1 MKSIKKIKGDF
12 LTFRW
17 ILLDIHSQS
26 LPELSQSFKLL
37 KTLHKLLLIVS
48 LLVFVYS
55 CATPVSPTGG
65 EPDRTGPR
73 VVSTEPAQGSTNFSG
88 NEVRFNFDKHVDRN
102 SFRNN
107 VSVEPDLGIQFDI
120 SFSRRS
126 ATVQFASA
134 LPENTTII
142 VKVGTDV
149 MDTNRNR
156 MERPFDLALS
166 TGDVL
171 DSGTITARALN
182 AETGRG
188 QSGWRVFLYR
198 EPFNIEERA
207 IYVSETDTSGR
218 VEFGY
223 LGEGHYKAFWV
234 NDLNRDRIWN
244 REREPAQPFYN
255 ESFFISEGDSVHI
268 GSLFVSMPD
277 TISPRIDG
285 VGLLSE
291 RRLRLRLSEEII
303 WNSDSYFSVTDTL
316 GNEYTKAYPLYLA
329 EGDDH
334 ILFAQSE
341 RELPEARVFTLSPNS
356 MTDLAGNRLRVDFNP
371 FSGSNEPDT
380 TILRTISHNS
390 GSGLFPSEPMEVTY
404 SSFIDVSEVVDSLQV
419 IEGDRVVANW
429 ENVEVDRHILRIS
442 PINLW
447 QSGIRY
453 QFRVWNPW
461 EQARELI
468 EPDIWQRN
476 QLGSIEVT
484 LINDNPG
491 FISHITITDDDLSIR
506 IDTTFTETITIDNLP
521 PLNYRVIVFQDEN
534 GNGRWDRGV
543 VDPYE
548 RPEPYAIRRRV
559 PVREGFTSELEIEYP
574 SVGVIKPEPE
584 EEESHEELNST
595 ETEGNLEE
603 ENGI

>member
-1 MKSIKKIKGDF
+1 MERRNR
-12 LTFRW
+12 L
-17 ILLDIHSQS
+17 S
-26 LPELSQSFKLL
+26 LKLRQSFTLL
-37 KTLHKLLLIVS
+37 EISHKLLITALFLLI
-48 LLVFVYS
+48 VYS
-55 CATPVSPTGG
+55 CATPVAPTGG

-73 VVSTEPAQGSTNFSG
+73 VERTEPSQGSTNFSG
-88 NEVRFNFDKHVDRN
+88 NQVRFHFDKHVDRN

-107 VSVEPDLGIQFDI
+107 VSVEPDLGIQFEI

-126 ATVQFASA
+126 ATVQFDSD

-156 MERPFDLALS
+156 MESPFDLALS

-171 DSGTITARALN
+171 DSGTITARALS

-223 LGEGHYKAFWV
+223 LGEGNYKAFWV
-234 NDLNRDRIWN
+234 NDQNRDRIWN
-244 REREPAQPFYN
+244 REREQAQPFYDD
-255 ESFFISEGDSVHI
+255 SFFISEGDSVHI
-268 GSLFVSMPD
+268 GSLYVSMPD

-291 RRLRLRLSEEII
+291 RRLRLRLSEEVI
-303 WNSDSYFSVTDTL
+303 WDTDSYLSVTDTL
-316 GNEYTKAYPLYLA
+316 GVEYTKAYPLYLA
-329 EGDDH
+329 ESDDH

-341 RELPEARVFTLSPNS
+341 IVLPESRVFTLTPNS
-356 MTDLAGNRLRVDFNP
+356 LTDLAGNPLRIDFNP
-371 FSGSNEPDT
+371 FIGSNEPDT
-380 TILRTISHNS
+380 TILRTVSHNA
-390 GSGLFPSEPMEVTY
+390 GSGLFPNEPLEVTY
-404 SSFIDVSEVVDSLQV
+404 SSFINVNEVMDSLQV
-419 IEGDRVVANW
+419 VEGDRIVTNW
-429 ENVEVDRHILRIS
+429 ERVEIDRQILRIS
-442 PINLW
+442 PIDTW
-447 QSGIRY
+447 QSGVSY

-461 EQARELI
+461 EEARELI

-484 LINDNPG
+484 LLNDNPE
-491 FISHITITDDDLSIR
+491 IVSYLTITDDDLSIR
-506 IDTTFTETITIDNLP
+506 IDTTFTETVTIDNLP
-521 PLNYRVIVFQDEN
+521 PLNYKVIAFQDEN
-534 GNGRWDRGV
+534 GNGKWDRGI

-548 RPEPYAIRRRV
+548 RPEPYAIRIRV

-574 SVGVIKPEPE
+574 STGLPSSQTVDREQPDE
-584 EEESHEELNST
+584 EQDSVEIDENLDEEYE
-595 ETEGNLEE
+595 
-603 ENGI
+603 

>member
-1 MKSIKKIKGDF
+1 
-12 LTFRW
+12 
-17 ILLDIHSQS
+17 LLW
-26 LPELSQSFKLL
+26 FA
-37 KTLHKLLLIVS
+37 
-48 LLVFVYS
+48 YS
-55 CATPVSPTGG
+55 CATPISPTGG

-73 VVSTEPAQGSTNFSG
+73 VVSTEPSQGSTNFSG
-88 NEVRFNFDKHVDRN
+88 NEVRFNFDKHVERN

-107 VSVEPDLGIQFDI
+107 VSVEPDLGIQFDV

-126 ATVQFASA
+126 ATVQFASD
-134 LPENTTII
+134 LPDNTTII

-149 MDTNRNR
+149 SDTNRNR
-156 MERPFDLALS
+156 MERPYDLALS

-171 DSGTITARALN
+171 DSGTITARALS

-223 LGEGHYKAFWV
+223 LGEGNYKAFWV
-234 NDLNRDRIWN
+234 NDQNRDRIWN
-244 REREPAQPFYN
+244 KEREQAQPFYD
-255 ESFFISEGDSVHI
+255 ETFFISEGDSIDI

-303 WNSDSYFSVTDTL
+303 WDSDSYLSVTDTL
-316 GNEYTKAYPLYLA
+316 GVEYTKAYPLYLA

-341 RELPEARVFTLSPNS
+341 RALPESRVFTLAPNS

-371 FSGSNEPDT
+371 FTGSNEPDT
-380 TILRTISHNS
+380 TILRTISHNA
-390 GSGLFPSEPMEVTY
+390 GSGLFPNEPLEVTY
-404 SSFIDVSEVVDSLQV
+404 SSFIDVQAVKDSLQI
-419 IEGDRVVANW
+419 IEGDRVITNW
-429 ENVEVDRHILRIS
+429 EHVEIDRHILRIS
-442 PINLW
+442 PNGSW
-447 QSGIRY
+447 ESGIRY

-461 EQARELI
+461 EEGRELI

-476 QLGSIEVT
+476 QLGSIEVN
-484 LINDNPG
+484 LLNDNPDYL
-491 FISHITITDDDLSIR
+491 SHLTITDTDLSIQ
-506 IDTTFTETITIDNLP
+506 IDTTFTETVTIDNLP
-521 PLNYRVIVFQDEN
+521 PLNYKVIVFQDEN
-534 GNGRWDRGV
+534 GNGIWDRGV
-543 VDPYE
+543 VEPYE

-559 PVREGFTSELEIEYP
+559 PVREGFTSELEIEYHLAGTSQP
-574 SVGVIKPEPE
+574 DPDDIDSDKEEPVIDDVDENPDE
-584 EEESHEELNST
+584 EYD
-595 ETEGNLEE
+595 
-603 ENGI
+603 

>member
-1 MKSIKKIKGDF
+1 MKTSYNIFAVILF
-12 LTFRW
+12 LW
-17 ILLDIHSQS
+17 
-26 LPELSQSFKLL
+26 
-37 KTLHKLLLIVS
+37 
-48 LLVFVYS
+48 FVYS
-55 CATPVSPTGG
+55 CATPISPTGG

-73 VVSTEPAQGSTNFSG
+73 VVSTEPSQGSTNFSG
-88 NEVRFNFDKHVDRN
+88 NEVRFNFDKHVDRS

-126 ATVQFASA
+126 ATVQFASD
-134 LPENTTII
+134 LPDNTTII

-149 MDTNRNR
+149 SDTNRNR
-156 MERPFDLALS
+156 MERPYDLAIS

-171 DSGTITARALN
+171 DSGTITARALS
-182 AETGRG
+182 AETGRA

-223 LGEGHYKAFWV
+223 LGEGNYKAFWV
-234 NDLNRDRIWN
+234 NDQNRDRIWN
-244 REREPAQPFYN
+244 KEREQAQPFYD
-255 ESFFISEGDSVHI
+255 ESFFISEGDSIDI

-303 WNSDSYFSVTDTL
+303 WDSDSYLSVTDTL
-316 GNEYTKAYPLYLA
+316 GVEYTKAYPLYLA

-341 RELPEARVFTLSPNS
+341 RALPESRVFTLAPNS
-356 MTDLAGNRLRVDFNP
+356 ITDLAGNRLRIDFNP
-371 FSGSNEPDT
+371 FTGSNEPDT

-390 GSGLFPSEPMEVTY
+390 GSGLFPNEPLEVTY
-404 SSFIDVSEVVDSLQV
+404 SSFIDVSDVIDSLQV
-419 IEGDRVVANW
+419 VEGDRVVDNW
-429 ENVEVDRHILRIS
+429 GNVEIDRHILRIS
-442 PINLW
+442 PLDTW

-461 EQARELI
+461 EEDRELI

-476 QLGSIEVT
+476 QLGSIEVS
-484 LINDNPG
+484 LLNDNPEYL
-491 FISHITITDDDLSIR
+491 SHLTITDEDLSIR
-506 IDTTFTETITIDNLP
+506 IDTTFTETVTIDNLP
-521 PLNYRVIVFQDEN
+521 PLNYKVIVFQDEN
-534 GNGRWDRGV
+534 ENGKWDRGV
-543 VDPYE
+543 VEPYE

-574 SVGVIKPEPE
+574 TVGISLPVPDEVELPENEPDSAELEENIE
-584 EEESHEELNST
+584 EEYD
-595 ETEGNLEE
+595 
-603 ENGI
+603 